1 MKMKLNEWRQLAG
14 CYFFPTFSLL
24 LNKPFCNKS
33 TPGNQQI
40 INIELEYK
48 YFVSCCQRNFVGYCL
63 SCDCGIINPPKNN
76 NNNNN
81 NKKAKQNKNLPLKI
95 WSVVLL
101 FGCLIYRHCLAYDIV
116 IPLGPRGVKRIPTK
130 HDFSYFWLGFIC
142 REKYR
147 YFGIYR
153 YFSGGKP
160 VCGKVHYYII
170 RIPKLCKSVNR
181 PCRLSFFFFFF
192 FFN

>member
-1 MKMKLNEWRQLAG
+1 MTAASWLL
-14 CYFFPTFSLL
+14 FFPNFLL

-48 YFVSCCQRNFVGYCL
+48 YFVSCWQRNFVGYCL

-76 NNNNN
+76 NKK
-81 NKKAKQNKNLPLKI
+81 KKAKQNKNLPLKI

-130 HDFSYFWLGFIC
+130 HDFSYFWALFAA
-142 REKYR
+142 KNT
-147 YFGIYR
+147 GIYR

-170 RIPKLCKSVNR
+170 WIPKLCKSVNR
-181 PCRLSFFFFFF
+181 PRRLSFFFFFF
-192 FFN
+192 FFLFL